1 MATTSDDI
9 MQDLKA
15 HVAFLLGTESGA
27 LASDQPLHLL
37 GLDSMGFVDLLVF
50 IEKQFGLSL
59 MNSGLTQDDFASL
72 AVLAQRISDALR
84 K

>member
-1 MATTSDDI
+1 MATTSDEI

-59 MNSGLTQDDFASL
+59 MNSGLAQDDFSSL
-72 AVLAQRISDALR
+72 AVLAQRISVALR

>member
-1 MATTSDDI
+1 MATTADDV
-9 MQDLKA
+9 MPQLKS
-15 HVAFLLGTESGA
+15 HVAFLLGVEEA
-27 LASDQPLHLL
+27 HIASDQPLHLL

-59 MNSGLTQDDFASL
+59 MNSGLSQDDFASL
-72 AVLAQRISDALR
+72 AVLAQRIAGALQ

>member
-1 MATTSDDI
+1 MTADDVMPELI
-9 MQDLKA
+9 S
-15 HVAFLLGTESGA
+15 HVAFLLSAEPSSIA
-27 LASDQPLHLL
+27 VDQPLHLL

-59 MNSGLTQDDFASL
+59 MNSGLSQDDFASL
-72 AVLAQRISDALR
+72 AVLAERIAGALR